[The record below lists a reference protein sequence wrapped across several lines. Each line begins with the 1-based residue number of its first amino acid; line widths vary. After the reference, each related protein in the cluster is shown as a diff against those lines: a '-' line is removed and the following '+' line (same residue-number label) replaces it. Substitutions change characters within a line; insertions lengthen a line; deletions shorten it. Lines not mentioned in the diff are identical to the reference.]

1 MFGNSIR
8 SDPAKKDYTL
18 SITEKEIGKELSLAF
33 ESKICLE
40 CRQDRS
46 LKNTFKDIET
56 RIDDFLAYLRN
67 KISIVI
73 SATGGIGV

>member
-1 MFGNSIR
+1 M
-8 SDPAKKDYTL
+8 
-18 SITEKEIGKELSLAF
+18 SLTF

-46 LKNTFKDIET
+46 LKNTFKDIEI
-56 RIDDFLAYLRN
+56 RIDDFPAYLRN

-73 SATGGIGV
+73 SAT